1 MAKIYAKKNV
11 APEAIK
17 PKKEVVS
24 FLLNYSKALNII
36 KVKENSF
43 EIISN

>member
-1 MAKIYAKKNV
+1 MAKIYSKKSLVPKTMN
-11 APEAIK
+11 
-17 PKKEVVS
+17 PKKETIS

-36 KVKENSF
+36 QVNEKKI